1 VSAARA
7 RPLRR
12 FRPGFARL
20 SLSAKVGLAVGVIV
34 TAVAF
39 IGPFFAPHA
48 PDAIIGAPYTHASS
62 TYPLGLDYVGRDVLS
77 RFLWGG
83 RTSLFLALLGT
94 VLGYLIGLTI
104 GLFAAYRRGWADELT
119 MRATD
124 VTLAFPSLVLV
135 LLLVSAF
142 GSNVRLVV
150 VAIAVANAPRIA
162 RIVRASSL
170 EVVDLL
176 YVQAAKA
183 RGERALYIVL
193 REMLPN
199 IRAPLLVDFG
209 LRFTGSILLV
219 AAVSFLG
226 FGLQPPAADWGVM
239 VGENRV
245 GLTIQPWGVL
255 GPVIALGLVTIG
267 INLVIDGYGRSVGR
281 SYEQEE
287 KIAPLR

>member
-1 VSAARA
+1 ME
-7 RPLRR
+7 RR
-12 FRPGFARL
+12 FSITARI
-20 SLSAKVGLAVGVIV
+20 GVVLGAIV
-34 TAVAF
+34 TALAVF
-39 IGPFFAPHA
+39 GPLFAPYA
-48 PDAIIGAPYTHASS
+48 PDDILGQPYASPTS
-62 TYPLGLDYVGRDVLS
+62 SHLLGLDFVGRDVLS

-83 RTSLFLALLGT
+83 RTSLLLALLGT
-94 VLGYLIGLTI
+94 ALGYVLGLSV
-104 GLFAAYRRGWADELT
+104 GLFAAYVRGWLDEVT

-124 VTLAFPSLVLV
+124 VALAFPALVLV

-162 RIVRASSL
+162 RIVRAAAL
-170 EVVDLL
+170 EVLDLL
-176 YVQAAKA
+176 YVEAARA
-183 RGERALYIVL
+183 RGERSLYIVS
-193 REMLPN
+193 REILPN

-245 GLTIQPWGVL
+245 GLTLQPWPVVMPVL
-255 GPVIALGLVTIG
+255 ALALLTIG
-267 INLVIDGYGRSVGR
+267 INLVIDGYGRPR
-281 SYEQEE
+281 RFSYEEE
-287 KIAPLR
+287 EQIARIR